1 VTWAQRTGTVLFTLG
16 LPDVQDASVTLSAT
30 KLSFS
35 GKSNGKAYA
44 SELEFFAPL
53 DEKAAESKYE
63 VKPRGVTFH
72 IQKAEE
78 SWWPR
83 LLADKSKEKNQVS
96 IDWSKFKD
104 EDEAEGGFGAAETG
118 FGGGAQGFGGGEDE
132 DDGGMG
138 GMGGMMG
145 GMGGMGG
152 MMGGGGAGGMDMAKL
167 MAMMGK
173 QGGGAGGMGG
183 MNFGGGE
190 GGEGDDA
197 DEDDEGEGEGGDGGD
212 LPDLAPE
219 PPAEGPA

>member
-1 VTWAQRTGTVLFTLG
+1 MTWAQRKGTVLFTLG
-16 LPDVQDASVTLSAT
+16 LPDVQDASVTLTAS

-138 GMGGMMG
+138 GM
-145 GMGGMGG
+145 MGGMGG

-197 DEDDEGEGEGGDGGD
+197 DEDDEGEGGEGGDGGD